1 MDAECNIIL
10 IGMPGVGKSAAGV
23 LLAKATG
30 RSFLDTDVWIQAREG
45 RTLQE
50 ILDAEGL
57 AAFCTLEERHIR
69 SIGVRGCVI
78 ATGGSVVYSAEA
90 MGHLQATGPIVYLRL
105 DIERLER
112 RITNMATRG
121 VVIPEGQTFRGL
133 FDHRRPLYERWA
145 QLTIDCENKTQD
157 EIAAE
162 IARRLGC

>member
-10 IGMPGVGKSAAGV
+10 IGMPGVGKSTAGV

-30 RSFLDTDVWIQAREG
+30 RSFLDTDVWIQTREG

-57 AAFCTLEERHIR
+57 RAFCTLEERHIR
-69 SIGVRGCVI
+69 SIDARGCVI

-105 DIERLER
+105 DLEQLER

-121 VVIPEGQTFRGL
+121 VVIAKGQTFQGL
-133 FDHRRPLYERWA
+133 FHERKGLYERWA
-145 QLTIDCENKTQD
+145 QLTVDCQNKTQD

-162 IARRLGC
+162 IARKLGC